1 MSGFLVN
8 RRADVQKLEDA
19 LQSADYEGV
28 RILGHNMKGV
38 GGGYGF
44 DAITDI
50 GMSLEQAAKEKDARE
65 IRKQAE
71 ALSNYLE
78 RVEVRYE

>member
-1 MSGFLVN
+1 
-8 RRADVQKLEDA
+8 VQKLEDA

-50 GMSLEQAAKEKDARE
+50 GMSLEQAAKEKDARK
-65 IRKQAE
+65 IRRQAE
-71 ALSNYLE
+71 ALLNYLE
-78 RVEVRYE
+78 CVEVRYE

>member
-1 MSGFLVN
+1 M
-8 RRADVQKLEDA
+8 QKLEDA

>member
-1 MSGFLVN
+1 MPGFLVN